1 MAQRRNRPNSNRSAS
16 NRPTPTRQ
24 PPLPALPPQTVVAE
38 KMAAGGDAIA
48 HLDDGR
54 VVFVDGAVA
63 GETVQVA
70 VHTSKKDFAK
80 ASVLAVLD
88 PSPDRVSA
96 PCPEL
101 INGCGGCGWQHI
113 APSAQLRLKAEIVAD
128 ALRRTARLPD
138 AVVHTGASVGPWAY
152 RTTVRLAVDP
162 DGRVGLRAA
171 ASHRVV
177 PLRSCMVA
185 HPSLA
190 ALLPDLRV
198 TGADEVSL
206 RVSVATG
213 ETTAWSF
220 AADARIRGLPAHVG
234 VGGSAVIH
242 EQVGTARLR
251 VSAASFFQSGPE
263 AAELLVRTVR
273 AACGVELD
281 GLRTPLLDAYGGIG
295 LFAATLGA
303 ERSIVVESSLS
314 SCADAV
320 ANLGDGAA
328 VHRMPFERWTPEA
341 VDLAVVDPARA
352 GLGADAAAVL
362 AATGAATV
370 VLVSCDPVS
379 LARDTTLLAAHG
391 YRHAGSTVL
400 DLFPHTPH
408 VEVVTRFERNYRN

>member
-1 MAQRRNRPNSNRSAS
+1 MAQRRHRSA
-16 NRPTPTRQ
+16 PFRQ
-24 PPLPALPPQTVVAE
+24 PALPPQTVVAE
-38 KMAAGGDAIA
+38 KVAAGGDAIA

-54 VVFVDGAVA
+54 VVFVDGAIP

-80 ASVLAVLD
+80 ASVLAVLE
-88 PSPDRVSA
+88 PSPDRVVA
-96 PCPEL
+96 PCPEQV
-101 INGCGGCGWQHI
+101 NGCGGCGWQHV
-113 APSAQLRLKAEIVAD
+113 APTAQLRLKADIVAD

-138 AVVHTGASVGPWAY
+138 ARVETGGAVDPWAY
-152 RTTVRLAVDP
+152 RTTMRLAVDA
-162 DGRVGLRAA
+162 DGHAGLRAA

-177 PLRSCMVA
+177 SLRSCMVA
-185 HPSLA
+185 HPALA

-198 TGADEVSL
+198 TGADEVTL
-206 RVSVATG
+206 RVSAATG
-213 ETTAWSF
+213 EATAWSF

-234 VGGSAVIH
+234 VGGSAVLH
-242 EQVGTARLR
+242 EQVAGTRLR
-251 VSAASFFQSGPE
+251 VSAASFFQSGPA

-273 AACGVELD
+273 EACGEDLT

-303 ERSIVVESSLS
+303 EHSIVVESSVS

-320 ANLGDGAA
+320 ENLGDRAT
-328 VHRMPFERWTPEA
+328 VHRMPFERWSPEP
-341 VDLAVVDPARA
+341 VGLAVVDPARA
-352 GLGADAAAVL
+352 GLGAEAAAVL
-362 AATGAATV
+362 AATGAPTL

-408 VEVVTRFERNYRN
+408 VEVVTRFERG